1 MRRSAVLL
9 SIALIA
15 LSSAAVAV
23 AATGT
28 TTLTGTSEWS
38 GLTFEHQEST
48 TVIHGTFTGRLGKGT
63 YEGTLNGGPW
73 LAGCGPVCADV
84 TGSITFSS
92 NRGTFTGIV
101 QPGSLLE
108 ALFGSGQDV
117 RSFMLTLS
125 VVDGTRAYSHAD
137 GKLLTLTYDSV
148 FSHYFDPT
156 LNQFVN
162 EINDSGTLTGTL
174 H

>member
-1 MRRSAVLL
+1 MRRLAVLL
-9 SIALIA
+9 SIALVA
-15 LSSAAVAV
+15 LSSSAISV

-48 TVIHGTFTGRLGKGT
+48 TAIHGTFVGRLGKGT
-63 YEGTLNGGPW
+63 YEGTLEGGPW

-101 QPGSLLE
+101 QPGSLLI
-108 ALFGSGQDV
+108 ALFGSGEDV
-117 RSFMLTLS
+117 RSFTLTLS
-125 VVDGTRAYSHAD
+125 VVEGTRAYKHLD
-137 GKLLTLTYDSV
+137 GELTLTYDSIHY
-148 FSHYFDPT
+148 HYFDPT
-156 LNQFVN
+156 LNQQVDY
-162 EINDSGTLTGTL
+162 IADSGTLT
-174 H
+174 